1 MTQPKLRFLHV
12 KTSKINDGHQVIVI
26 CTDITKLKEMEK
38 QGQKLRATFFSS
50 VAHELRTPL
59 NSILPI
65 LQMILEILQ
74 TMGPSAVVTR
84 LEKNVKVALNSAK
97 HLQSLVED
105 ALDMMRIENNQ
116 FTFNNEIFDLRKA
129 VDEVCEIMQFQLT
142 SKALGFDLFFSELCP
157 QQLFSD
163 AKRIKQILFNFIGNA
178 IKFTFQGK
186 ITLKVSCQ

>member
-74 TMGPSAVVTR
+74 TMGPCAVVTR

-105 ALDMMRIENNQ
+105 ALDMLRIENNQ
-116 FTFNNEIFDLRKA
+116 FTLNNEIFDLRNA
-129 VDEVCEIMQFQLT
+129 LNEVCDIMQFQLT
-142 SKALGFDLFFSELCP
+142 SKGLGFELLFSELCP
-157 QQLFSD
+157 ERLFSD

-178 IKFTFQGK
+178 IKFTF
-186 ITLKVSCQ
+186 